1 MGLLLPM
8 PHSRPLVVLDTNAV
22 LDWLVFSEPEMQPIG
37 QAVAAGWLDWIA
49 TDAMQTE
56 LMLVLARTQIQ
67 AWSPDRQLVASTWAR
82 HARRLEAPLT
92 APLAPR
98 CSDPDDQIFI
108 DLALAHR
115 ARWLVT
121 RDRALLRLRRR
132 LAVQGVT
139 VLTPPQWRWD

>member
-1 MGLLLPM
+1 MSDP
-8 PHSRPLVVLDTNAV
+8 RPIIVLDTNAV
-22 LDWLVFSEPEMQPIG
+22 LDWLVFAEPEMQPVG
-37 QAVAAGWLDWIA
+37 QAVAAGQLDWIA

-56 LMLVLARTQIQ
+56 LMLVLARAHIQ
-67 AWSPDRQLVASTWAR
+67 NWSPDQALVEDTWAR
-82 HARRLEAPLT
+82 HARRLAPPAT

-98 CSDPDDQIFI
+98 CSDPDDQMFI

-132 LAVQGVT
+132 LALHGVT
-139 VLTPPQWRWD
+139 VLAPPQWRAD